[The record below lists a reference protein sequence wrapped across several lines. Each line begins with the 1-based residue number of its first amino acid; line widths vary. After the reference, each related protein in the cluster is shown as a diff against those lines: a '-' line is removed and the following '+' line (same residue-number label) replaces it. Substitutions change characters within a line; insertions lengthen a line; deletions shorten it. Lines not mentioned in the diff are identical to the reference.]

1 MNDTAPILKMNGIS
15 KRFGSTAALDGVNL
29 EVLHGE
35 VHALIGENGAG
46 KTTLM
51 KVLSG
56 ALKPDS
62 GEIILNGLPFIP
74 ENPLHARLDGI
85 SMIYQELNL
94 ASHLTVEKNITLGI
108 EEHTLGFVRQ
118 KLHEK
123 KVGEALSLLY
133 HSDIPL
139 HTPVNRL
146 SISARQIVEIA
157 RSLVSNSRIV
167 VMDEPTSSLSR
178 KDTEILFQVIRRLKS
193 SGVSVIYIS
202 HFLEEVREIADRFTV
217 LRDGQFAGS
226 GVVKKTDTRTI
237 IEMMVGRTLDDMF
250 PRVKH
255 EISDVILDISS
266 LAGENFPLDASFSL
280 HRGEIL
286 GIAGLVGAGRTEML
300 RALYGLDPIR
310 RGEVKLY
317 TFSESSKWVKQGPS
331 SRIARGLGYLSE
343 DRAMEGLALSR
354 PIMDNITLSS
364 LPRLSSWGWL
374 NLRMLSAETSHW
386 IGEFSIRT
394 TGPLQPVNDLSGG
407 NQQKVALS
415 RLLEQ
420 DADILLLDEPTRGID
435 VGSKVDIYR
444 LIGKLATR
452 GKAIIFVSSY
462 LPEILSISDTI
473 AVMHRGKLSPKRNR
487 TEWDEIKIM
496 NWATSGTLTIENDYA

>member
-1 MNDTAPILKMNGIS
+1 
-15 KRFGSTAALDGVNL
+15 
-29 EVLHGE
+29 
-35 VHALIGENGAG
+35 
-46 KTTLM
+46 
-51 KVLSG
+51 
-56 ALKPDS
+56 
-62 GEIILNGLPFIP
+62 
-74 ENPLHARLDGI
+74 
-85 SMIYQELNL
+85 
-94 ASHLTVEKNITLGI
+94 
-108 EEHTLGFVRQ
+108 
-118 KLHEK
+118 
-123 KVGEALSLLY
+123 
-133 HSDIPL
+133 
-139 HTPVNRL
+139 
-146 SISARQIVEIA
+146 
-157 RSLVSNSRIV
+157 
-167 VMDEPTSSLSR
+167 
-178 KDTEILFQVIRRLKS
+178 
-193 SGVSVIYIS
+193 
-202 HFLEEVREIADRFTV
+202 
-217 LRDGQFAGS
+217 
-226 GVVKKTDTRTI
+226 
-237 IEMMVGRTLDDMF
+237 MMVGRTLDDMF

-255 EISDVILDISS
+255 EISDVILDILS

-331 SRIARGLGYLSE
+331 SRIAHGLGYLSE

-364 LPRLSSWGWL
+364 LSRLSSWGCL
-374 NLRMLSAETSHW
+374 NLRMLSAESSHW
-386 IGEFSIRT
+386 IGELSIRT

-496 NWATSGTLTIENDYA
+496 NWATSGSLTIENDYA